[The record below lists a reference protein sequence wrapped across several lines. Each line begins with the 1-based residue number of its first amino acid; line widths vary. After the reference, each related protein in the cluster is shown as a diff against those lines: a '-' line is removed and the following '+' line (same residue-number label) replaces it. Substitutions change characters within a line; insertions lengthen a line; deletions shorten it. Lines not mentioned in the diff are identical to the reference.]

1 MDTNSMLPGVVHRR
15 GEGGVGASE
24 KRELST
30 GGGTEDQ
37 RNQRRLKHQRCRAR
51 ACVPSKETKWKGWGG
66 GWPLQDIVLL
76 QSFIVGVRHP
86 FISLPYWIT
95 IACTL
100 HKIRPPTNP
109 SCVCHAPYNIGYGN
123 IV

>member
-1 MDTNSMLPGVVHRR
+1 MLPGVVHRR

-66 GWPLQDIVLL
+66 VGLYKTLFYFKALL
-76 QSFIVGVRHP
+76 WESVILLSAYP
-86 FISLPYWIT
+86 
-95 IACTL
+95 
-100 HKIRPPTNP
+100 
-109 SCVCHAPYNIGYGN
+109 IG
-123 IV
+123 